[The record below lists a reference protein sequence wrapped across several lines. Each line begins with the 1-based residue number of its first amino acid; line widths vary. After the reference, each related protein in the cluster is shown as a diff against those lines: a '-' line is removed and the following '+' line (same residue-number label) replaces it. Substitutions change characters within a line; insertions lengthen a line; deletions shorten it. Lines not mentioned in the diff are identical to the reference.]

1 MIPSFNSSQI
11 FLTFLPTQNF
21 IFPLKQGRKSKQN
34 IKTKTEEKSD
44 QKKKKGQNKINSPQQ
59 TSKQINKHYIHLLGQ
74 LLPGIGPALE
84 CD

>member
-44 QKKKKGQNKINSPQQ
+44 QKKKRPKQNKLSPANKQ
-59 TSKQINKHYIHLLGQ
+59 TNK
-74 LLPGIGPALE
+74 
-84 CD
+84 

>member
-44 QKKKKGQNKINSPQQ
+44 QKKKKAK
-59 TSKQINKHYIHLLGQ
+59 TK
-74 LLPGIGPALE
+74 
-84 CD
+84 